1 MDGTPT
7 SRLNDWLLRSIQAQK
22 IDMGS
27 STPTPDGQLPAPAS
41 IDFKLNNEAEAA
53 ISKAE
58 ENFNNELNLHKI
70 SVLQYNGYG
79 KDFIKR
85 CKTSPDSWAQLVMQ
99 YAYYKMSGCTRLA
112 GTYESA
118 QTRKFRRGRTEVIRS
133 ATPEA
138 LDWVKSMED
147 YHCSNKARL
156 DYFRKAAAA
165 HIRYAGWAADGQGVD
180 RHLYGLKKVMKE
192 GEELPKL
199 YTDPAFAA
207 SSHWVLSTSQLSSEF
222 FDGWGYGQVT
232 IDNPEFKSGKGAYN
246 PKTGLNEKPGAFGL
260 AYSVNNTN
268 LRFTITSCDGDTEVM
283 KQYLAEAA
291 EEVRDAIVKG
301 MQESEEK
308 VTSKL

>member
-27 STPTPDGQLPAPAS
+27 STPTSDAQLPAPAS

-79 KDFIKR
+79 KDFIKK

-138 LDWVKSMED
+138 LDWVKSCC
-147 YHCSNKARL
+147 CS
-156 DYFRKAAAA
+156 Y
-165 HIRYAGWAADGQGVD
+165 
-180 RHLYGLKKVMKE
+180 
-192 GEELPKL
+192 
-199 YTDPAFAA
+199 
-207 SSHWVLSTSQLSSEF
+207 
-222 FDGWGYGQVT
+222 
-232 IDNPEFKSGKGAYN
+232 
-246 PKTGLNEKPGAFGL
+246 
-260 AYSVNNTN
+260 
-268 LRFTITSCDGDTEVM
+268 
-283 KQYLAEAA
+283 
-291 EEVRDAIVKG
+291 
-301 MQESEEK
+301 
-308 VTSKL
+308 